1 MSSQSGRRTPLYEKH
16 LEAGAKMSP
25 FAGWQ
30 MPISYDGIKD
40 EHLAVRTHAGMFD
53 VSHMG
58 QLEAEG
64 PDAERYLQRVLSNDI
79 SRMADGEAQYSCLCD
94 EHGGI
99 TDDVIAYRLS
109 PEHFLVVTNAANHAE
124 DLRSMARWVYDFDCV
139 LRDIADRWAMI
150 AVQGPHARRI
160 VSDQL
165 GLVLPPR
172 MGSLPVVA
180 EGAPGLICGTG
191 YTGEDG
197 VELMVDPGRAAAVW
211 QRLLDGGV
219 VPCGLGARD
228 SLRLE
233 VCFPLHG
240 NDIGPDT
247 NPIEAG
253 LGWAC
258 REATGFVGAAPV
270 AEARDAG
277 PDRLLVPFRI
287 EGPGIARQ
295 GNPVLGDDGREVGK
309 VTSGSH
315 SPSLG
320 VGIGMAYVETA
331 LAVPGRRLDID
342 VRGRLRQALV
352 AEKPL
357 YRKDETKR

>member
-1 MSSQSGRRTPLYEKH
+1 MSTETGRRTPLYDTH

-25 FAGWQ
+25 YAGWE
-30 MPISYDGIKD
+30 MPISYDGIKE

-58 QLEAEG
+58 QLEVEG
-64 PDAERYLQRVLSNDI
+64 PDAERYLQRVLSNDVT
-79 SRMADGEAQYSCLCD
+79 RMADGEAQYSCLCD

-99 TDDVIAYRLS
+99 TDDVIAYRLTS
-109 PEHFLVVTNAANHAE
+109 QHYLVVTNAANHAT
-124 DLRSMARWVYDFDCV
+124 DLRSMARWVHDFDCV

-150 AVQGPHARRI
+150 AVQGPHARDI
-160 VSDQL
+160 VKRQL
-165 GLVLPPR
+165 GVELPPR
-172 MGSLPVVA
+172 MGVLPAKVEA
-180 EGAPGLICGTG
+180 APAVICGTG

-197 VELMVDPGRAAAVW
+197 VEIMVDPGRASAVW
-211 QRLLDGGV
+211 SKLQDGGV

-240 NDIGPDT
+240 NDISADT

-258 REATGFVGAAPV
+258 REQTGFVGAAPV
-270 AEARDAG
+270 AEVRAAG
-277 PDRLLVPFRI
+277 PERLLVPFKI
-287 EGPGIARQ
+287 DGAGIARQ
-295 GNPVLGDDGREVGK
+295 GNPVLDPSGRQVGE

-320 VGIGMAYVETA
+320 IGIGMAYVETP
-331 LAVPGRRLDID
+331 LAVPGQRLDID
-342 VRGRLRQALV
+342 VRGRMRHALI

-357 YRKDETKR
+357 YRKDETNR

>member
-1 MSSQSGRRTPLYEKH
+1 MSSEPGRRTPLYDKH
-16 LEAGAKMSP
+16 LEAGAKIGP
-25 FAGWQ
+25 FAGWE
-30 MPISYDGIKD
+30 MPISYDGIKE
-40 EHLAVRTHAGMFD
+40 EHLAVRTYAGMFD

-58 QLEAEG
+58 QLEVEG
-64 PDAERYLQRVLSNDI
+64 PDAERYLQRVLSNDVTLI
-79 SRMADGEAQYSCLCD
+79 GDGDAQYSCLCN

-99 TDDVIAYRLS
+99 IDDVIAYRLS

-139 LRDIADRWAMI
+139 LRDVAERWAMI
-150 AVQGPHARRI
+150 AVQGPHARRT
-160 VSDQL
+160 VEGQL
-165 GLVLPPR
+165 GLKLPPR
-172 MGSLPVVA
+172 MRVAPSLIGS
-180 EGAPGLICGTG
+180 APGLICGTG

-197 VELMVDPGRAAAVW
+197 VELMVDPGRAPEIW

-258 REATGFVGAAPV
+258 KEETGFVGAAPV
-270 AEARDAG
+270 AEMRKAG
-277 PDRLLVPFRI
+277 PRRRLVPFKI
-287 EGPGIARQ
+287 EGAGIARQ
-295 GNPVLGDDGREVGK
+295 GNPVLDADGNQVGT
-309 VTSGSH
+309 VTSGSY

-320 VGIGMAYVETA
+320 IGIGMAYVETP
-331 LAVPGRRLDID
+331 LAIPGQRLDID
-342 VRGRLRQALV
+342 VRGRLRQALI

-357 YRKDETKR
+357 YRKDETTL